1 MKTFKKRPSKQLEK
15 FSTVFTQL
23 GLVLVLFIVYV
34 TLEHET
40 EEKQIAIV
48 NYDTTER
55 IYVTDE
61 QQVIYVKEPKL
72 IEPMVDLPTTET
84 KIIDKFKKGD
94 DEIVKTLFT
103 EPKKV
108 ATVFVDANT
117 LVVIDEPKND
127 IDEDVPFLLIE
138 DAPIFK
144 GCERVSKKEN
154 KVCFEEQMR
163 KFVQKNFDG
172 QLAQELGLSRGKK
185 KIQTQFVIDKNG
197 NIIDVQVRA
206 PHPKLQEEAKR
217 IIDKL
222 PKFIP
227 GKQRGNPVKVKYT
240 LPISFQIE

>member
-61 QQVIYVKEPKL
+61 QQVIYVKEPKA
-72 IEPMVDLPTTET
+72 IEPTIDLRTTEP

-94 DEIVKTLFT
+94 DEIIKTLFT

-144 GCERVSKKEN
+144 GCEGLSKKEN

-197 NIIDVQVRA
+197 NIIDVQVKA

-222 PKFIP
+222 PKFTP

-240 LPISFQIE
+240 LPISFQVE